1 MIDLKNLTIRKAHDA
16 FKNKTFTPR
25 QLVEEY
31 LKVIDERD
39 KSLNAFR
46 EVFRKDALAQADAAQ
61 KLFDEGKA
69 TLLTGIPIATKD
81 NILIEGHIAGASSKI
96 LENFVSPYDAT
107 AIAKLRAQGAIFL
120 GRTNMDEFAM
130 GSSTENSAYGP
141 TKNPLDE
148 TRVPGGSS
156 GGSAAAVS
164 ADMALVGLGTD
175 TGGSVRQPA
184 SFTGLVGFKPTY
196 GGISRYGL
204 IAMGSSLDQ
213 LGTMTKTV
221 DDTQILFDAMK
232 GTDNM
237 DSTSNYPT
245 DGKEISK
252 KLRIAVPRNL
262 FEGLAKDVLE
272 NIESAIAK
280 FKDLGYEVHDV
291 TLPNLA
297 YALAVYYIL
306 MPAEVSSNL
315 ARFDGVKYGAHVEGK
330 DLLEDYVKTRG
341 EMFGR
346 EVRRRVMLGTYVLSA
361 GYYDSYYG
369 KAEAVRE
376 LIRKDYET
384 AFENAD
390 LVLTPTT
397 PSAAFKIGEKTS
409 DPLQMY
415 LADVFTVP
423 ANISG
428 SPAITVPSGNVTD
441 AGSSLPLGVQ
451 LVAPHYRE
459 DLLFKAGKDFLG
471 E

>member
-1 MIDLKNLTIRKAHDA
+1 MIDLSTLTIRKAHEA
-16 FKNKTFTPR
+16 FKDKTFTPR

-31 LKVIDERD
+31 LKVIDTRD

-46 EVFRKDALAQADAAQ
+46 EVFKADALAQADEAGA
-61 KLFDEGKA
+61 LFDAGKA
-69 TLLTGIPIATKD
+69 TMLTGIPIATKD
-81 NILIEGHIAGASSKI
+81 NILIQGHSAGASSKI

-107 AIAKLRAQGAIFL
+107 AIAKLRERDAIFL

-148 TRVPGGSS
+148 RRVPGGSS
-156 GGSAAAVS
+156 GGSAAAVA
-164 ADMALVGLGTD
+164 ADMVLAGLGTD

-184 SFTGLVGFKPTY
+184 SFCGLVGFKPTY

-213 LGTMTKTV
+213 LGTMTKSV
-221 DDTQILFDAMK
+221 DDTEILFDAMK
-232 GTDNM
+232 GTDGM
-237 DSTSNYPT
+237 DSSSHYPT
-245 DGKEISK
+245 DVKEIPK

-262 FEGLAKDVLE
+262 FAGLSSDVLA
-272 NIESAIAK
+272 NIESVIEK
-280 FKDLGYEVHDV
+280 FKSIGYEVHDV
-291 TLPNLA
+291 VLPNLA
-297 YALAVYYIL
+297 YALAVYYVI

-315 ARFDGVKYGAHVEGK
+315 ARYDGVKYGAHAEGK
-330 DLLEDYVKTRG
+330 DVVDDYVKTRG
-341 EMFGR
+341 ENFGR
-346 EVRRRVMLGTYVLSA
+346 EVRRRIMLGTYVLSA

-369 KAEAVRE
+369 KAERVRE
-376 LIRKDYET
+376 LIRKDYEL
-384 AFENAD
+384 AFANAD

-397 PSAAFKIGEKTS
+397 PSPAFKIGEKTA

-428 SPAITVPSGNVTD
+428 SPAITLPSGMVD
-441 AGSSLPLGVQ
+441 EGGKELPLGVQ